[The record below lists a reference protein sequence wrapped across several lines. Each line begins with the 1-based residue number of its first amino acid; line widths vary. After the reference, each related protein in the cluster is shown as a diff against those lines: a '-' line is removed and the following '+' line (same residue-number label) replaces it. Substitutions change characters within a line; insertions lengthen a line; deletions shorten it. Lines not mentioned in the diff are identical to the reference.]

1 MGWGWANAVAS
12 WRRCAGGGVLC
23 MLYLTASITVRSTAK
38 SPAVPKHSLL
48 CRAPRCAGP
57 FYSEVLDEAQWN
69 YCSPIPIAG
78 LPELPD
84 GIVRM

>member
-1 MGWGWANAVAS
+1 MSSGRVAVTLEILRMERS
-12 WRRCAGGGVLC
+12 RAGF
-23 MLYLTASITVRSTAK
+23 
-38 SPAVPKHSLL
+38 
-48 CRAPRCAGP
+48 RCAGP